1 MRICVPNPKFLLD
14 IIAHNIKILALTELF
29 MIKFILPALIIFLII
44 LFWDKINDYIFAKF
58 KIRINYIV
66 LTIVLLVL
74 LSILS
79 LLYF

>member
-1 MRICVPNPKFLLD
+1 
-14 IIAHNIKILALTELF
+14 

-66 LTIVLLVL
+66 LAIVLLVL